1 MNDNSIIL
9 VPRKSI
15 QVVVPL
21 VAPEASNSSL
31 GNQLFQLAFGLYLR
45 VKFGYEVHYY
55 IRREKSRLLQKDLNV
70 VSQPIST
77 LISHRELL
85 NSSVVRDL
93 LIRFAIHSPWL
104 IIREDKIGTSGIP
117 SVCFPYF
124 QLAHGYFQNHIFVRE
139 AESELLFRFRN
150 APVFQSAFAAGQ
162 DHIGV
167 HVRCGD
173 YMSNPINR
181 ERYGVPNPNY
191 YLEAT
196 RYLAEA
202 SGSRSVVIVSDEPE
216 IAWNV
221 VGGPLKRL
229 SGLSVEMSVGTL
241 TDDFCTLAQS
251 RAVVTSNSTFSWW
264 AAWVAHSQRKVGV
277 VVPDPW
283 YLDASVGDSGLKYPG
298 WHPMAR

>member
-1 MNDNSIIL
+1 M
-9 VPRKSI
+9 
-15 QVVVPL
+15 PL

>member
-1 MNDNSIIL
+1 M
-9 VPRKSI
+9 PGKSI
-15 QVVVPL
+15 HVVVPFA
-21 VAPEASNSSL
+21 APEASNSSL
-31 GNQLFQLAFGLYLR
+31 GNQLFQLAFGLYLTVR
-45 VKFGYEVHYY
+45 FGCKVQFY
-55 IRREKSRLLQKDLNV
+55 IRKEKDRLSQKISTKA
-70 VSQPIST
+70 SQPIST
-77 LISHRELL
+77 LISPCEIV

-93 LIRFAIHSPWL
+93 LLRFATHSPWL

-181 ERYGVPNPNY
+181 ARYGVPNLNY
-191 YLEAT
+191 YLDAT

-216 IAWNV
+216 IAWHV

-264 AAWVAHSQRKVGV
+264 AAWVAHSQRKAGV

>member
-1 MNDNSIIL
+1 M
-9 VPRKSI
+9 PRKSL

-77 LISHRELL
+77 LISHCEML

-93 LIRFAIHSPWL
+93 LLRFAIHSPWL
-104 IIREDKIGTSGIP
+104 VIRENNVRSSTGVSSMRAPHLQI
-117 SVCFPYF
+117 
-124 QLAHGYFQNHIFVRE
+124 AHGYFQNYRYARE
-139 AESELLFRFRN
+139 VKSDLLIRLRN
-150 APVFQSAFAAGQ
+150 APVFQNAFAVSQ
-162 DHIGV
+162 DCIGV

-173 YMSNPINR
+173 YTSSSVNR
-181 ERYGVPNPNY
+181 ARYGSLNPNY
-191 YLEAT
+191 YFQAI

-202 SGSRSVVIVSDEPE
+202 SGSRSVVIVSDEPQT
-216 IAWNV
+216 AWEL
-221 VGGPLKRL
+221 VGKPLQRV
-229 SGLSVEMSVGTL
+229 SGCSVEMSIGTVM
-241 TDDFCTLAQS
+241 DDFCTLARCQ
-251 RAVVTSNSTFSWW
+251 AVVTSNSTFSWW
-264 AAWVAHSQRKVGV
+264 AGWIAHSHREVQV

-283 YLDASVGDSGLKYPG
+283 YLDKSIHSDGLQYPG
-298 WHPMAR
+298 WHSIPR